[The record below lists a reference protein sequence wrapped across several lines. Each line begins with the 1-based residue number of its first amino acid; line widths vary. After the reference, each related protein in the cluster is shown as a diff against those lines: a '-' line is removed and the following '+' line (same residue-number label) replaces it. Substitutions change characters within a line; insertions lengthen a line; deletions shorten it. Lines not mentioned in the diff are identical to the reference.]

1 MNDPP
6 TKEQEINALLQI
18 ATDLGPNSYL
28 GPWIRQSLPYLA
40 DAIKSDV
47 PPISACQLYEHASED
62 RITAAASKQ
71 IAQQEARLILDAARQ
86 KADELLQ
93 QATAEAERIT
103 GNAWQALRHA
113 MKSLEA

>member
-6 TKEQEINALLQI
+6 TKEQAINALSQI
-18 ATDLGPNSYL
+18 AADLGPNSYL

-47 PPISACQLYEHASED
+47 PPISACQLHEHASTD
-62 RITAAASKQ
+62 RIAAAASKQ
-71 IAQQEARLILDAARQ
+71 IAQQEARLILDDARQ
-86 KADELLQ
+86 KADELLR

>member
-6 TKEQEINALLQI
+6 TKQQEINALQRI
-18 ATDLGPNSYL
+18 STELGPNSYL

-47 PPISACQLYEHASED
+47 PPISAFQLYEHASMD
-62 RITAAASKQ
+62 RIAAAASKQ
-71 IAQQEARLILDAARQ
+71 VAQQEARQILDAARQ
-86 KADELLQ
+86 KADELHQ
-93 QATAEAERIT
+93 EATAEAERIT
-103 GNAWQALRHA
+103 GSAWQALRHA

>member
-6 TKEQEINALLQI
+6 TKEQEINALQMMS
-18 ATDLGPNSYL
+18 AELGPNSYL

-47 PPISACQLYEHASED
+47 PPISACQLYEHASTD
-62 RITAAASKQ
+62 RIAAAESRHL
-71 IAQQEARLILDAARQ
+71 AHQEARLILDAARQ
-86 KADELLQ
+86 KADELLR

-103 GNAWQALRHA
+103 GRAWEALRHA

>member
-1 MNDPP
+1 MNNPP
-6 TKEQEINALLQI
+6 TKEQEINALSQM

-47 PPISACQLYEHASED
+47 PPISACQLYELASTD
-62 RITAAASKQ
+62 RIAAAASKQ

-86 KADELLQ
+86 KADALLR

-103 GNAWQALRHA
+103 GRAWEALRHA

>member
-1 MNDPP
+1 MHDSP
-6 TKEQEINALLQI
+6 TKEQEINALLQM

-28 GPWIRQSLPYLA
+28 GPWIRESLPYLA
-40 DAIKSDV
+40 DAIKCDV
-47 PPISACQLYEHASED
+47 PPISACQLYEHASTD
-62 RITAAASKQ
+62 RIAAAASKQ

-86 KADELLQ
+86 KADELLR

>member
-71 IAQQEARLILDAARQ
+71 IAQQEARLILDSARH
-86 KADELLQ
+86 KADELHQ
-93 QATAEAERIT
+93 EATAEAERIT

>member
-6 TKEQEINALLQI
+6 TKQQEINALQKMS
-18 ATDLGPNSYL
+18 AELGPNSYL

-47 PPISACQLYEHASED
+47 PPISACQLYERASMD
-62 RITAAASKQ
+62 RIAAAASKHL
-71 IAQQEARLILDAARQ
+71 AHQESRLILDAARQ
-86 KADELLQ
+86 KADELLR
-93 QATAEAERIT
+93 QATAETERIT

>member
-1 MNDPP
+1 MHDSP
-6 TKEQEINALLQI
+6 TKEQEINALLQM

-47 PPISACQLYEHASED
+47 PPISACQLYELASTD
-62 RITAAASKQ
+62 RIAAAASKQ
-71 IAQQEARLILDAARQ
+71 VAQQEARQTLDAARQ
-86 KADELLQ
+86 KADELLR
-93 QATAEAERIT
+93 QATAEADRIT
-103 GNAWQALRHA
+103 GRAWQALRHA

>member
-6 TKEQEINALLQI
+6 TKQQEINALQRI
-18 ATDLGPNSYL
+18 STELGPNSYL

-47 PPISACQLYEHASED
+47 PPISAFQLYGHASMD
-62 RITAAASKQ
+62 RIAAAASKQ
-71 IAQQEARLILDAARQ
+71 LAQQEARQILDAARQ
-86 KADELLQ
+86 KADELHQ
-93 QATAEAERIT
+93 EATAEAERIT

>member
-6 TKEQEINALLQI
+6 TKEQEINALQKI
-18 ATDLGPNSYL
+18 SAELGPNSYL

-47 PPISACQLYEHASED
+47 PPISACQLYEHASTD
-62 RITAAASKQ
+62 RIAAAASRR
-71 IAQQEARLILDAARQ
+71 IAQQEARLILDAARE
-86 KADELLQ
+86 KADELVR

-103 GNAWQALRHA
+103 GRAWEALRHA

>member
-6 TKEQEINALLQI
+6 TKEQEINALQKMS
-18 ATDLGPNSYL
+18 AELGPNSYM
-28 GPWIRQSLPYLA
+28 GPWIRQSLPYLS

-47 PPISACQLYEHASED
+47 PPISAFQLYEHASMD
-62 RITAAASKQ
+62 RIAAAASKQ
-71 IAQQEARLILDAARQ
+71 VAQQEARQILDAARQ
-86 KADELLQ
+86 KADELLR

-103 GNAWQALRHA
+103 GRAWEALRHA

>member
-6 TKEQEINALLQI
+6 TKEQEINALQKI
-18 ATDLGPNSYL
+18 SAELGPNSYL

-47 PPISACQLYEHASED
+47 PPISACQLYELASTD
-62 RITAAASKQ
+62 RIAAAESKQ
-71 IAQQEARLILDAARQ
+71 IAQREARQILDAARQ

-93 QATAEAERIT
+93 QATADAERIT

>member
-6 TKEQEINALLQI
+6 TKQQEINALQKI
-18 ATDLGPNSYL
+18 STELGPNSYL

-47 PPISACQLYEHASED
+47 PPISAGQLYQLASTD
-62 RITAAASKQ
+62 RIAAAASKQ
-71 IAQQEARLILDAARQ
+71 VAQQEARQTLDAARQ
-86 KADELLQ
+86 KADELLR

-103 GNAWQALRHA
+103 GRAWEALRHA

>member
-1 MNDPP
+1 MKNPP
-6 TKEQEINALLQI
+6 TKEQEINALSQM

-47 PPISACQLYEHASED
+47 PPISACQLYEYASAD
-62 RITAAASKQ
+62 RLAAAASRRV
-71 IAQQEARLILDAARQ
+71 AQQEARQTLDAARQ
-86 KADELLQ
+86 KADELLL

-103 GNAWQALRHA
+103 GNAWQALRLA

>member
-1 MNDPP
+1 MSNPP
-6 TKEQEINALLQI
+6 TKEQEINALSQM

-28 GPWIRQSLPYLA
+28 GPWIHQSLPYLA

-47 PPISACQLYEHASED
+47 PPISACQLYEHASTD
-62 RITAAASKQ
+62 RIAAAASKR
-71 IAQQEARLILDAARQ
+71 IAQQEARLILDAARE
-86 KADELLQ
+86 KADEVLQ

>member
-1 MNDPP
+1 MINPP
-6 TKEQEINALLQI
+6 TKEQEINALSQI

-47 PPISACQLYEHASED
+47 PPISACQLYEHASTD
-62 RITAAASKQ
+62 RIAAAASRHL
-71 IAQQEARLILDAARQ
+71 AHQEARQILDAARQ
-86 KADELLQ
+86 KADELLR

-113 MKSLEA
+113 MKSLED

>member
-6 TKEQEINALLQI
+6 TKEQEINALFQM

-28 GPWIRQSLPYLA
+28 GPGIRQSLPYLV

-47 PPISACQLYEHASED
+47 PPISAYQLYEHASTD
-62 RITAAASKQ
+62 RISAAASKQ

-86 KADELLQ
+86 KADELLR
-93 QATAEAERIT
+93 QAAAEAERIT
-103 GNAWQALRHA
+103 GNAWQALCHA

>member
-6 TKEQEINALLQI
+6 TKQQEINALQRI
-18 ATDLGPNSYL
+18 STELGPNSYL

-47 PPISACQLYEHASED
+47 PPISAFQLYEHASTD
-62 RITAAASKQ
+62 RIAAAASRHL
-71 IAQQEARLILDAARQ
+71 AHQEARQILDAARQ
-86 KADELLQ
+86 KADELRQ
-93 QATAEAERIT
+93 QASAEAERIT
-103 GNAWQALRHA
+103 GRAWEALRHA